1 MDAPPKPR
9 SQAGSQ
15 APDNGSH
22 LSLSPESSGPGLNS
36 LASYRE
42 PDASGPVLVTAPPAP
57 SRAELW
63 MRRFSMLVFVVFC
76 IWIGMLLAVLPWTDA
91 WTQNN
96 ILLRHPAVR
105 AFFAQNFVRGA
116 TSGLGLIDV
125 WLGIWQAVHYR
136 EK

>member
-9 SQAGSQ
+9 SQAGTEAQ
-15 APDNGSH
+15 NNGSH
-22 LSLSPESSGPGLNS
+22 PSPTPESSGSGLNS
-36 LASYRE
+36 LASYRD
-42 PDASGPVLVTAPPAP
+42 PDTPGPVLVTTPPSP

-76 IWIGMLLAVLPWTDA
+76 IWIGMLLVVLPWTDA

-96 ILLRHPAVR
+96 VLLRHPAAR

-125 WLGIWQAVHYR
+125 WLGIWQAVHYK